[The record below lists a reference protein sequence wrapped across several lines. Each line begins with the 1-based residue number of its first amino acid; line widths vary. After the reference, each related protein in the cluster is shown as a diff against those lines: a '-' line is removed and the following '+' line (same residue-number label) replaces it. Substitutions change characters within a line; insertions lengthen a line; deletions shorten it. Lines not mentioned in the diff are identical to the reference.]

1 MKTSFKIVAAV
12 NIMIILVVLNL
23 GFLKMSKTLV
33 ENIKPK
39 EAITFIQQD
48 ETRKIHKEEDYI
60 KSENNPLESGI
71 DKEGQ
76 DVPIIPPTLL
86 TPNENIESVDTK

>member
-39 EAITFIQQD
+39 EAITLIQQD
-48 ETRKIHKEEDYI
+48 DTRKIHKDEDYI
-60 KSENNPLESGI
+60 KSENNPLESGM
-71 DKEGQ
+71 DSKQDQ
-76 DVPIIPPTLL
+76 DVPIIPPTPL
-86 TPNENIESVDTK
+86 TPNDKPVDTK